1 MHAQH
6 WIGGEW
12 LDGTEGSA
20 HTVNPADQTLVGTY
34 ALGSRELT
42 DRAVAAAL
50 DAFTH
55 SAWQTQPR
63 LRAQVLLRFAEM
75 IAQREV
81 ELIQLIVA
89 ESGKLRIEAEREVQG
104 CVSECIY
111 YAGLART
118 IMGRSTELDT
128 GQWVTFS
135 REAAGVSAVIVP
147 WNAPATL
154 LIRSLAPALAA
165 GCTVVIKPAP
175 QTANVNRVMMEC
187 LAAVTELPAGVV
199 NSVNENGIMVGQRL
213 SEHPD
218 INVISFTGASSTG
231 SAIMAAAAPT
241 LKRLSL
247 ELGGKA
253 PTLVASDAN
262 LDLAIPQI
270 ARNGTIIAGQ
280 MCTAITRVIVAPSIF
295 HEVAHRLRDALAGIR
310 TGRGDHPDSTM
321 GALIDA
327 ASVERLTQSIT
338 QAKQD
343 GELWLEGTRPQS
355 EELKSGHFLTPSL
368 VQIQDLTHPLVQEE
382 LFGPVLNI
390 ECAAD
395 EDDMLLRANATRY
408 GLAAS
413 VWTENIRLA
422 QHWTRHIQAGSVWV
436 NAHNRLTA
444 ETETGGY
451 KQSGLGRLHGMQGLD
466 DFLETKTIY
475 FANDP
480 QSLGR

>member
-6 WIGGEW
+6 WIAGQW
-12 LDGTEGSA
+12 LDGHEGSA
-20 HTVNPADQTLVGTY
+20 NTLNPADQTVVGTY
-34 ALGSRELT
+34 ALGSRALT
-42 DRAVAAAL
+42 DQAIAVARDVFAN
-50 DAFTH
+50 
-55 SAWQTQPR
+55 SAWRTQPR
-63 LRAQVLLRFAEM
+63 VRAQVLMRYAEE
-75 IAQREV
+75 IGKRQQ
-81 ELIQLIVA
+81 ELAQLIVA
-89 ESGKLRIEAEREVQG
+89 ESGKLMMEAEREVQG
-104 CVSECIY
+104 CIGECVY

-135 REAAGVSAVIVP
+135 REAAGVTAIIVP

-165 GCTVVIKPAP
+165 GCTVVVKPAP
-175 QTANVNRVMMEC
+175 QTANVNRVLMEC
-187 LAAVTELPAGVV
+187 LAAVAELPVGVV
-199 NSVNENGIMVGQRL
+199 NSVNENGIVVGQRL
-213 SEHPD
+213 SEHPEVD
-218 INVISFTGASSTG
+218 VISFTGASSTG
-231 SAIMAAAAPT
+231 SAIMATAAPT

-253 PTLVASDAN
+253 PTLVAKDAN

-280 MCTAITRVIVAPSIF
+280 MCTAITRVIVAPEIF
-295 HEVAHRLRDALAGIR
+295 DEVAQRLRDALANIR
-310 TGRGDHPDSTM
+310 TGRGDDPHSTM
-321 GALIDA
+321 GALIDVV
-327 ASVERLTQSIT
+327 SVERIARSL
-338 QAKQD
+338 
-343 GELWLEGTRPQS
+343 ELAQQEGTVWLAGTRPQT
-355 EELKSGHFLTPSL
+355 EALKRGNFITPSL
-368 VQIQDLTHPLVQEE
+368 VQIQDIQHSLVQEE
-382 LFGPVLNI
+382 LFGPLLNI
-390 ECAAD
+390 ECAVD
-395 EDDMLLRANATRY
+395 EDDMLARANATRY

-413 VWTENIRLA
+413 VWTENVRLA

-451 KQSGLGRLHGMQGLD
+451 KLSGLGRLHGMQGLD

-480 QSLGR
+480 APH